1 MTAVAAYGD
10 ALKRV
15 KDVRK
20 GRLAV
25 AEPGLRVCKS
35 PTFEGRYDGRVAD
48 GPGIVVSQG
57 NELGNI
63 SVMWD
68 ALGDVTV
75 WTRASDGVYD
85 VITNSHSR
93 RG

>member
-1 MTAVAAYGD
+1 M
-10 ALKRV
+10 
-15 KDVRK
+15 
-20 GRLAV
+20 
-25 AEPGLRVCKS
+25 
-35 PTFEGRYDGRVAD
+35 AD

-85 VITNSHSR
+85 VITNSRSR